1 MSSIKARAVKLN
13 CNKSMKEIK
22 QFEVHETRWWVRK
35 VTHCSANTRPHQ
47 LCWGDREMEMLSH
60 ARKAARW
67 LGLFIH
73 A

>member
-1 MSSIKARAVKLN
+1 MKYMKQGGGYVKSHTVQPIPDLI
-13 CNKSMKEIK
+13 SYA
-22 QFEVHETRWWVRK
+22 EVTRRW
-35 VTHCSANTRPHQ
+35 
-47 LCWGDREMEMLSH
+47 EMLFH